1 MNRLDLPRKV
11 NKVKVMTTISK
22 SALVTYS
29 PEEMFKLV
37 DDIESYADFLPW
49 CGKATEISR
58 NETDVEASLFISHSG
73 LNKEFTTLNKNT
85 VFEKIE
91 MHLVNGPF
99 KNLDGVWLFEPL
111 GETACKISLNLE
123 FEFSNKLISISL
135 GPIFSKIAN
144 NLVDAFIKRADTVY
158 G

>member
-1 MNRLDLPRKV
+1 
-11 NKVKVMTTISK
+11 MTTISK
-22 SALVTYS
+22 SALVSYS

-37 DDIESYADFLPW
+37 DDIEAYSEFLPW

-58 NETDVEASLFISHSG
+58 TDKNVEASLLVTHSG
-73 LNKEFTTLNKNT
+73 LNKEFTTQNKNT
-85 VFEKIE
+85 AFSSIE

-111 GETACKISLNLE
+111 GETACKVSLNLE
-123 FEFSNKLISISL
+123 FEFSSKIIGMTL
-135 GPIFSKIAN
+135 GPIFSKLAN
-144 NLVDAFIKRADTVY
+144 SLVDAFIKRAEIVY

>member
-1 MNRLDLPRKV
+1 
-11 NKVKVMTTISK
+11 MTTISK
-22 SALVTYS
+22 TALVTHS
-29 PEEMFKLV
+29 PQEMFKLV
-37 DDIESYADFLPW
+37 DDIEAYSEFLPW

-58 NETDVEASLFISHSG
+58 DLTTVEASLFISHSG
-73 LNKEFTTLNKNT
+73 LNKEFTTQNKNT
-85 VFEKIE
+85 PFEKIE

-111 GETACKISLNLE
+111 GETACKVSLNLE
-123 FEFSNKLISISL
+123 FEFASKIVSVTL

-144 NLVDAFIKRADTVY
+144 SLVDAFIKRADSIY